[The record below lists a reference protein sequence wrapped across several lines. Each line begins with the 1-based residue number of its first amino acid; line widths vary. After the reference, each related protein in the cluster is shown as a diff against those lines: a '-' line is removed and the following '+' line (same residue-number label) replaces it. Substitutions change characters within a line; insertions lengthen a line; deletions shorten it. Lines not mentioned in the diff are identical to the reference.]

1 MDSFPSSSE
10 CSIQSSVHR
19 GPAARVASYGKN
31 LDSQATPKQA
41 NPKQATPKQATPKQ
55 ANPQQAS
62 PNEPSL
68 NPSATPTS
76 TADAMRRVYEPI
88 AEWLLAVDARLHR
101 ELQSRYE
108 AIVPVLRHG
117 TQLGGKRLRPAL
129 LLLSGLATAADRAA
143 CGNKTGDCKGDAAS
157 KPITLSEDHI
167 VMATVVEM
175 VHTATLVHDDVLDKA
190 DTRRHVPTINARW
203 NDDTSILLGD
213 YLFAQSFY
221 LAATLPSTLACRWV
235 GQAAQRVCE
244 GELRQILGRDWLDI
258 DEETYLDI
266 IRGKTA
272 ELTNVSCRLGA
283 QLSGADDVVVNA
295 MAVYGND
302 LGIAFQIAD
311 DFLDLWGDGDEVGK
325 TLGTDLAQGK
335 ITLPLIRLLRH
346 ENTSI
351 ASEALDALRSAP
363 DDRLARVMPLLRQSD
378 AAEYTRGVANRYRK
392 SAITAIE
399 LLAPSAAQ
407 ESLIRIADFSV
418 DRRF

>member
-1 MDSFPSSSE
+1 MADSSSSSSAGIARNGEKAAPSSIPSPNRAAE
-10 CSIQSSVHR
+10 
-19 GPAARVASYGKN
+19 AMARVYG
-31 LDSQATPKQA
+31 
-41 NPKQATPKQATPKQ
+41 
-55 ANPQQAS
+55 
-62 PNEPSL
+62 
-68 NPSATPTS
+68 
-76 TADAMRRVYEPI
+76 PI
-88 AEWLLAVDARLHR
+88 AKHLVDVDARLHL
-101 ELQSRYE
+101 ELQSQYE
-108 AIVPVLRHG
+108 ALVPVLRHG

-129 LLLSGLATAADRAA
+129 LLLSALATSRELAKSADPTA
-143 CGNKTGDCKGDAAS
+143 DESDA
-157 KPITLSEDHI
+157 IGEDHI

-221 LAATLPSTLACRWV
+221 LAATLSSTLACRWV
-235 GQAAQRVCE
+235 GRAAQRVCE

-258 DEETYLDI
+258 DEETYLEI

-272 ELTNVSCRLGA
+272 ELTSVSCRLGA
-283 QLSGADDVVVNA
+283 QLSDGDESLVNA
-295 MAVYGND
+295 LGVYGND

-311 DFLDLWGDGDEVGK
+311 DFLDLWGDGDQVGK

-351 ASEALDALRSAP
+351 ASQAVDALRAAP
-363 DDRLARVMPLLRQSD
+363 QERMRLIAPLLRKSD
-378 AAEYTRGVANRYRK
+378 AGEYTRDVADRYRR
-392 SAITAIE
+392 SAIAAIDS
-399 LLAPSAAQ
+399 LAPSPAL

>member
-1 MDSFPSSSE
+1 MNPS
-10 CSIQSSVHR
+10 
-19 GPAARVASYGKN
+19 PAAAHCSSDPQVAR
-31 LDSQATPKQA
+31 A
-41 NPKQATPKQATPKQ
+41 
-55 ANPQQAS
+55 AS
-62 PNEPSL
+62 
-68 NPSATPTS
+68 
-76 TADAMRRVYEPI
+76 ADAASLADPPPNQAIEASRQAVQAMGRLYAPI
-88 AEWLLAVDARLHR
+88 AEHLLGVDARLHR

-129 LLLSGLATAADRAA
+129 LLLSGLTTAAD
-143 CGNKTGDCKGDAAS
+143 S
-157 KPITLSEDHI
+157 KPVAELSDEHI

-175 VHTATLVHDDVLDKA
+175 VHIATLVHDDVLDKA
-190 DTRRHVPTINARW
+190 GTRRHVPTINAKW

-258 DEETYLDI
+258 DEETYLEI
-266 IRGKTA
+266 IQGKTA
-272 ELTNVSCRLGA
+272 ELTRVSCRLGA
-283 QLSGADDVVVNA
+283 QLSGGDENVVEAFGN
-295 MAVYGND
+295 YGND

-311 DFLDLWGDGDEVGK
+311 DYLDLWGDGDEVGK

-346 ENTSI
+346 ENASI
-351 ASEALDALRSAP
+351 ASQALAALRAEP
-363 DDRLARVMPLLRQSD
+363 QERLARLEPLLRKSD
-378 AAEYTRGVANRYRK
+378 AAEYTREVARRFREN
-392 SAITAIE
+392 AVAAIE
-399 LLAPSAAQ
+399 PLAPSAAR
-407 ESLIRIADFSV
+407 ESLIKIADFSV

>member
-1 MDSFPSSSE
+1 MDPSTAASALPPGAVPADASDSTTKTSSASAPIARNGEEAASSS
-10 CSIQSSVHR
+10 
-19 GPAARVASYGKN
+19 
-31 LDSQATPKQA
+31 LPKT
-41 NPKQATPKQATPKQ
+41 NRTT
-55 ANPQQAS
+55 
-62 PNEPSL
+62 E
-68 NPSATPTS
+68 
-76 TADAMRRVYEPI
+76 AMRDVYAPI
-88 AEWLLAVDARLHR
+88 AEHLVSVDARLHL
-101 ELQSRYE
+101 ELQSQYE
-108 AIVPVLRHG
+108 ALMPVLRHG

-129 LLLSGLATAADRAA
+129 LLLSAMATSGQQSASAATSTDLAST
-143 CGNKTGDCKGDAAS
+143 
-157 KPITLSEDHI
+157 IEEDHI

-213 YLFAQSFY
+213 YLFAQSFQ

-272 ELTNVSCRLGA
+272 ELTSVSCRLGA
-283 QLSGADDVVVNA
+283 QLSGADEDLVA
-295 MAVYGND
+295 AFGEYGND

-311 DFLDLWGDGDEVGK
+311 DYLDLWGEDEQVGK

-346 ENTSI
+346 DNVSI
-351 ASEALDALRSAP
+351 ASKAVDALRAAP
-363 DDRLARVMPLLRQSD
+363 AERMQRIAPLLRKSD
-378 AAEYTRGVANRYRK
+378 AGEYTREVADRFRR
-392 SAITAIE
+392 SAIAAIDS
-399 LLAPSAAQ
+399 LKPSGAL